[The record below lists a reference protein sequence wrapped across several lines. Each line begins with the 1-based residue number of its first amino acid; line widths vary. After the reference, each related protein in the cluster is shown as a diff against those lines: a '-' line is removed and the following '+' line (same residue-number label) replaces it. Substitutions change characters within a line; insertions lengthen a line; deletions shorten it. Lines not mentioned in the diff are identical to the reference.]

1 MPVNQ
6 PPKPCNYFTLNISLY
21 SPLISPHWR
30 VLINWFTDLLH
41 EEKQLTDHQTKY
53 DYLKHRIQALMKDA
67 EKAIFSNGTVTWKK
81 SKDSVVLDQ
90 KALLQPQPELLQQYP
105 QSRQG
110 SRRFNVYSATA

>member
-1 MPVNQ
+1 LEGVDQ
-6 PPKPCNYFTLNISLY
+6 L
-21 SPLISPHWR
+21 
-30 VLINWFTDLLH
+30 FTDLLH
-41 EEKQLTDHQTKY
+41 EEKQLSEHQTKY

-90 KALLQPQPELLQQYP
+90 KALLQAQPELLQQYP

-110 SRRFNVYSATA
+110 SRRFNVYSATT